1 MFWMGYYWRHPPVET
16 VTTIQAMNKLFSLA
30 FSTPH
35 AKQGP
40 MKIVD
45 VCRYQEPPKKI
56 YLRKWISVVST
67 YGIRFVRAVI
77 SIVRS
82 KLWTAGIVLLITY
95 VGLVY
100 VALNWMWSLIGS
112 IRYCYPE
119 PRGTSSGIEPRAQP
133 MEGHTQRR
141 ACLDHSPRVACPK
154 VDVSSTRGQ
163 MCPKLSPMGG
173 RARGQAIDMPQ
184 AVGDWTLL
192 PVSST
197 VIPSLNPRM
206 DPLRIEVEALP
217 NRHGFEYLEHWF
229 DQFLAQPCV
238 GIWYGQR

>member
-1 MFWMGYYWRHPPVET
+1 
-16 VTTIQAMNKLFSLA
+16 MNRGHCF
-30 FSTPH
+30 
-35 AKQGP
+35 
-40 MKIVD
+40 INY
-45 VCRYQEPPKKI
+45 VCR
-56 YLRKWISVVST
+56 V
-67 YGIRFVRAVI
+67 GIRRLELNVKFDWI
-77 SIVRS
+77 N
-82 KLWTAGIVLLITY
+82 TLL
-95 VGLVY
+95 L
-100 VALNWMWSLIGS
+100 
-112 IRYCYPE
+112 
-119 PRGTSSGIEPRAQP
+119 PRATGNELRDRAQSTAH
-133 MEGHTQRR
+133 GGRTQRR

-238 GIWYGQR
+238 GI